1 MLKLHRLELSGFKSF
16 VDDSILEF
24 SDGITA
30 VVGPNGCGKSNL
42 CDAVTW
48 VLGERSAK
56 SLRGATMEDV
66 IFNGSGSRKPI
77 GMAEATLTLLT
88 DPDFPGSENG
98 RLDVGRRVDRDGE
111 GEYFLNGRK
120 VRLKDVRDRLMD
132 TGLGLRAYSV
142 IEQGKVGMILS
153 GKPQERRRL
162 LEEAA
167 GITRYKERKRIA
179 EVKLE
184 SALTNLHRLDDILA
198 ELERNLR
205 SLKRQASAARRYEER
220 RREMRELLG
229 RVLHGRWARQAS
241 RLAALQQEVERL
253 QSEEASTSATLHRAE
268 AELAEAREELEELSS
283 TLAERHQRQAELAA
297 RIEGRQE
304 FLKSSRTRLDELA
317 ERIAAGE
324 ALCERRRAEIG
335 ERTTGLQEVE
345 SASRQLEEDHQRAAA
360 EVDLDAGE
368 LESAEQDVARAEET
382 VEGKRAEML
391 SSLGRLNDLRNRR
404 HREQTEYEK
413 GEFRRRRLDEELAA
427 REENV
432 AKADEERRAAEAALD
447 TLTDRCAEAERELA
461 TLEDAMAAA
470 TAAHEELERSLDEH
484 RREGAQTEQRLEVL
498 QELSQAHADRRE
510 RLRQALQAAGVAEP
524 SFFGDRLDAPQGWE
538 RVLDEYLGA
547 LADAVLVP
555 ADRDGL
561 ELATAVDATVTL
573 IEAATPTEPSSLR
586 LPEDDET
593 LGSLATRLGVP
604 DAVAGALAPAYL
616 VADATTA
623 RRLARAYPGVAFL
636 SQDVVACG
644 GVLQRP
650 SGSSQPGQLARQR
663 SLEQL
668 EGALRRLRADEE
680 GLTAEVARLAA
691 ERESSVGAR
700 DAGRQRLSG
709 LQSERAVAEARRD
722 DARAHHHRL
731 ELERDTLATE
741 RDETLRELNSLRET
755 AERLSGELETA
766 EEEHRG
772 LESAFDRLQQE
783 SEAARER
790 RAALRTEGTGRRG
803 KLELLTERL
812 TAQRRNGERLRQ
824 EIHEAERQVTAWGEE
839 SESLATRRG
848 ELREAMAEAEQELQ
862 ETLETRAGAESQVL
876 AAQERLDAQRR
887 RVRELEAGVE
897 ETRAA
902 RETAREAL
910 SEARVEH
917 AGCRQETDG
926 LRTAFHEQLGEGPPD
941 HGATRRGAQPGEVPA
956 ELAEMEADLERLK
969 GKLES
974 MGPVNLL
981 AAEEYGEQEERH
993 QFLSTQRDD
1002 VAQSVERLRRTIREI
1017 NQTSSERFRETFE
1030 EVNRQFGQIFVE
1042 LFQGG
1047 EAEMRL
1053 LDEED
1058 LLESGIEIVARPP
1071 GKRPQ
1076 NIMLLSGGEK
1086 ALTAI
1091 ALLFA
1096 LFRTKPSPFCIL
1108 DEVDAPLDDLN
1119 TLRFVELLKRMAG
1132 ETQFVVIT
1140 HNKLTMEA
1148 ASRLYGVT
1156 MQERGVSSLVA
1167 VELDEVQPQPEA
1179 TETATAASA

>member
-16 VDDSILEF
+16 VDDSVLEF

-66 IFNGSGSRKPI
+66 IFNGSGSRKPV
-77 GMAEATLTLLT
+77 GMAEATVALLT

-205 SLKRQASAARRYEER
+205 SLKRQAGAARRYEER

-229 RVLHGRWARQAS
+229 RVLHGRWARQAI

-268 AELAEAREELEELSS
+268 AELAEAREELERFSC

-335 ERTTGLQEVE
+335 ERTTALQEVE
-345 SASRQLEEDHQRAAA
+345 AASQQLEEDHQRAAT

-368 LESAEQDVARAEET
+368 LESAEQGVARAEEV

-413 GEFRRRRLDEELAA
+413 GEFRRRRLDEELTA

-447 TLTDRCAEAERELA
+447 ALTDRCAEAERELA
-461 TLEDAMAAA
+461 TLEDTMAAA
-470 TAAHEELERSLDEH
+470 TAAHEELERRLDEH

-573 IEAATPTEPSSLR
+573 IEATTPTEPSSLR

-593 LGSLATRLGVP
+593 LGSLAARLGVP
-604 DAVAGALAPAYL
+604 DEVTGALAPAYL
-616 VADATTA
+616 VADAATA

-636 SQDVVACG
+636 SQDMVARG

-691 ERESSVGAR
+691 ERDSSVGAR

-709 LQSERAVAEARRD
+709 LQRERAVAEARRD
-722 DARAHHHRL
+722 DAGAHHHRL

-741 RDETLRELNSLRET
+741 RDETLRELTSLRET
-755 AERLSGELETA
+755 AERLSGELEVA
-766 EEEHRG
+766 EEEHRE

-783 SEAARER
+783 AAAARER

-812 TAQRRNGERLRQ
+812 TAQRRNGKRLRQ
-824 EIHEAERQVTAWGEE
+824 EIHDAERQVAAWGEE
-839 SESLATRRG
+839 SESLTTRRG
-848 ELREAMAEAEQELQ
+848 ELREAMAEAERELQ
-862 ETLETRAGAESQVL
+862 ETLETRAGAEEQVL
-876 AAQERLDAQRR
+876 AAQERLDEQRR

-926 LRTAFHEQLGEGPPD
+926 LRTAFHEQLGDGPPD
-941 HGATRRGAQPGEVPA
+941 EAGEVPA

-993 QFLSTQRDD
+993 RFLSAQRDD

-1030 EVNRQFGQIFVE
+1030 EVNRHFGQIFVE

-1071 GKRPQ
+1071 GKRSQ

-1091 ALLFA
+1091 TLLFA

-1119 TLRFVELLKRMAG
+1119 TLRFVELLKRMAA